1 MPAIRLSDL
10 ELEENVVVIRP
21 LRGDSDLVR
30 SEKKYDR
37 HGFGEVIKVN
47 SGGWQKVEPKA
58 GNLVIYD
65 DSDAIEFPLVEKE
78 GDIAEIVECVSLND
92 IYGVQHKKRSKK

>member
-10 ELEENVVVIRP
+10 ELEEDVAVIRP

-47 SGGWQKVEPKA
+47 RSGWKKVNPKA
-58 GNLVIYD
+58 GELVIYD
-65 DSDAIEFPLVEKE
+65 DSDAIEFPLVEKD
-78 GDIAEIVECVSLND
+78 GDIAEIVECVSLVD

>member
-37 HGFGEVIKVN
+37 HGFGEILKIKD
-47 SGGWQKVEPKA
+47 SGWTNTHPKK
-58 GNLVIYD
+58 GDLVIYD
-65 DSDAIEFPLVEKE
+65 DSDAIEFTVEKE
-78 GDIAEIVECVSLND
+78 DGLTEIVECVTLTY
-92 IYGVQHKKRSKK
+92 IYGTQHKKRSKK